1 MDNLM
6 KKILYIAIV
15 LAGLTGCQF
24 LEKHQQ
30 RDTVAEVAGQRLTAS
45 ELQQITGKASTPE
58 DSARYAEAYIR
69 QWAEEI
75 LVYEKAKD
83 QADAEVERLVE
94 DYRRS
99 LYVHAYE
106 QRLVQQRMNKTIED
120 SVVNNYY
127 ESHRDQFILGES
139 LLKGILLIVP
149 NGAPKLDKLKKQLA
163 EPDEENIEH
172 IEKYAYQYAT
182 GYELFTRKWMPATHI
197 VLRLPLE
204 TNNLVQQLKKSDLI
218 EVQDSLSTYLLQVTD
233 KCLPGEVMP
242 IEYARPEI
250 EEILLAQRQSV
261 FLREQRNNLYRDAV
275 KFKKLKIYAKD

>member
-1 MDNLM
+1 MENLM

-30 RDTVAEVAGQRLTAS
+30 RDIVAEVAGQCLTAS

-182 GYELFTRKWMPATHI
+182 GYELFTNQWMRATQI

-204 TNNLVQQLKKSDLI
+204 TDNLVQQLKKTNLI
-218 EVQDSLSTYLLQVTD
+218 EVQDSVSTYLLQVTD

-242 IEYARPEI
+242 QDYARGEI
-250 EEILLAQRQSV
+250 EEILLGQRQV
-261 FLREQRNNLYRDAV
+261 EFLRQERERLYEEWKV
-275 KFKKLKIYAKD
+275 KGEK